1 MHSPYKNLKDE
12 NLNLL
17 CKDKELL
24 DDEISGT
31 PLPGT
36 PNTPTKDTNKIS
48 DIVLN
53 DIKKDLMRH
62 INSEVENLKAPID
75 NEFTTIRRSI
85 EDLKRK
91 NFITDNMSLIASL
104 KEEVAYLRKENIIK
118 TEIIKAITAKNQIV
132 APVFLQNENPN
143 SESNISSADNKKIS
157 SPEISTKS
165 EHHRANSSLLGKG
178 NSKNKEK
185 KMMRKRNKK

>member
-17 CKDKELL
+17 CEDKELF
-24 DDEISGT
+24 DDEISAT

-53 DIKKDLMRH
+53 DIKKDLMRR
-62 INSEVENLKAPID
+62 INSEVENLKTPID

-104 KEEVAYLRKENIIK
+104 KEEVAYLTKENIIK
-118 TEIIKAITAKNQIV
+118 TEIIKAITAKN
-132 APVFLQNENPN
+132 
-143 SESNISSADNKKIS
+143 
-157 SPEISTKS
+157 
-165 EHHRANSSLLGKG
+165 
-178 NSKNKEK
+178 
-185 KMMRKRNKK
+185 